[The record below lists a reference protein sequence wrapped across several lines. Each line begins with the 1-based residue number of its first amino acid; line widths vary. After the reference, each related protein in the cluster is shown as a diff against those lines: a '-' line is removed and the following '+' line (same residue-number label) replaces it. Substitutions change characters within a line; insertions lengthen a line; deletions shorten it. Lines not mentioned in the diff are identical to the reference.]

1 MANNSLNFMKK
12 LAKNKILIFILIAI
26 IIVGGYFIYKKT
38 TNKEVTKYIIG
49 QVSKGTISKTVSGSG
64 YITIPDQLDIKS
76 KIGGEVVYIGVKNN
90 TPVNAGA
97 LILKIDSK
105 NYEKQ
110 VKDAQFSLE
119 MAQMSLEK
127 LISQKEQTTNDLNK
141 AYEDAFQNLSTIYG
155 SLPSLVTTVKG
166 VFDSETTKETNL
178 KDLDFYAQVVSFYNN
193 LPYTKNQQIDS
204 FNKLL
209 SEYYNLFR
217 DYQLL
222 KLPVNQDDFDNFLQS
237 SYYTIKNLFD
247 LIRSNRDN
255 LLSYKDLYDN
265 HSVFTEIP
273 ITVTVSQLTSLSEA
287 AASLNQYLNTI
298 TSNRNT
304 IEKYKTTL
312 KNYEQDIKNQE
323 YSIKQKENALKE
335 AEDNLDNC
343 YVRVPLRG
351 ELTGSEAPLSG
362 ILTNFEIKKGDLI
375 SSNTTI
381 GTLITDNKIAEITL
395 TEIDA
400 ALVKEGQ
407 SATLT
412 FDALPGVTLKGRV
425 TEVGLLG
432 QTSQGV
438 VSYPVK
444 ISIEPS
450 PDLEKVK
457 ASMTVDANIV
467 VEEKTDVLTIPLT
480 ALKTRNE
487 KSFVEVPDEA
497 DLTLFKSQTSTNQRQ
512 RSQKTVTLEFPPK
525 EKFVQTGISDE
536 ENIEIISG
544 LNEGDYIIVRTI
556 APNQNTSTLKQ
567 NSFFNSSQFRMGG
580 GGGMPMMR

>member
-1 MANNSLNFMKK
+1 
-12 LAKNKILIFILIAI
+12 
-26 IIVGGYFIYKKT
+26 
-38 TNKEVTKYIIG
+38 
-49 QVSKGTISKTVSGSG
+49 
-64 YITIPDQLDIKS
+64 
-76 KIGGEVVYIGVKNN
+76 
-90 TPVNAGA
+90 
-97 LILKIDSK
+97 
-105 NYEKQ
+105 
-110 VKDAQFSLE
+110 
-119 MAQMSLEK
+119 
-127 LISQKEQTTNDLNK
+127 
-141 AYEDAFQNLSTIYG
+141 
-155 SLPSLVTTVKG
+155 
-166 VFDSETTKETNL
+166 
-178 KDLDFYAQVVSFYNN
+178 
-193 LPYTKNQQIDS
+193 
-204 FNKLL
+204 
-209 SEYYNLFR
+209 
-217 DYQLL
+217 
-222 KLPVNQDDFDNFLQS
+222 
-237 SYYTIKNLFD
+237 
-247 LIRSNRDN
+247 
-255 LLSYKDLYDN
+255 
-265 HSVFTEIP
+265 
-273 ITVTVSQLTSLSEA
+273 
-287 AASLNQYLNTI
+287 
-298 TSNRNT
+298 
-304 IEKYKTTL
+304 
-312 KNYEQDIKNQE
+312 
-323 YSIKQKENALKE
+323 
-335 AEDNLDNC
+335 
-343 YVRVPLRG
+343 
-351 ELTGSEAPLSG
+351 
-362 ILTNFEIKKGDLI
+362 
-375 SSNTTI
+375 
-381 GTLITDNKIAEITL
+381 
-395 TEIDA
+395 
-400 ALVKEGQ
+400 LVKEGQ

-556 APNQNTSTLKQ
+556 VPNQNTSTLKQ

>member
-1 MANNSLNFMKK
+1 MANNSLNFIKK

-209 SEYYNLFR
+209 SDYYNLFR

-222 KLPVNQDDFDNFLQS
+222 KLPVNQDDFDKFLQS

-335 AEDNLDNC
+335 AKDNLDNC

-512 RSQKTVTLEFPPK
+512 RLQKTVTLEFPPK

-556 APNQNTSTLKQ
+556 APNQNTSTLRQ

>member
-1 MANNSLNFMKK
+1 MANNLSNFIKT
-12 LAKNKILIFILIAI
+12 LAKNKIVIFILVAV
-26 IIVGGYFIYKKT
+26 IIVGGYLIYKKT
-38 TNKEVTKYIIG
+38 ANKEVTKYIIG
-49 QVSKGTISKTVSGSG
+49 QVSKGTINKTVSGSG
-64 YITIPDQLDIKS
+64 YITIPDQLDVKS
-76 KIGGEVVYIGVKNN
+76 KIGGEVVYIEAKNN
-90 TPVNAGA
+90 SFVNAGA

-110 VKDAQFSLE
+110 VDDAQFSLE

-155 SLPSLVTTVKG
+155 ALPSLVTTAKR
-166 VFDSETTKETNL
+166 VFESETLKEINL
-178 KDLDFYAQVVSFYNN
+178 KDLDFYSQVVSFYNN

-222 KLPVNQDDFDNFLQS
+222 KLPLNQNDFDKFLES

-247 LIRSNRDN
+247 LIRNNRDN
-255 LLSYKDLYDN
+255 LLAYKDLYDN

-273 ITVTVSQLTSLSEA
+273 ITTTVSQLNSLSEA
-287 AASLNQYLNTI
+287 ATSLNQYLNTI

-335 AEDNLDNC
+335 AKDNLNNC
-343 YVRVPLRG
+343 YVR
-351 ELTGSEAPLSG
+351 APLSG
-362 ILTNFEIKKGDLI
+362 TLTNFEIKKGDLI
-375 SSNTTI
+375 SSNTAL
-381 GTLITDNKIAEITL
+381 GTLITKNKIAEITL

-407 SATLT
+407 SVTLT
-412 FDALPGVTLKGRV
+412 FDALPEVTLKGRV

-432 QTSQGV
+432 QTSAGV
-438 VSYPVK
+438 VSYPIK
-444 ISIEPS
+444 ISIDSS

-467 VEEKTDVLTIPLT
+467 VEEKNDILTIPLT
-480 ALKTRNE
+480 ALKTKNE

-497 DLTLFKSQTSTNQRQ
+497 DLTLIKSQTSTNQKQ
-512 RSQKTVTLEFPPK
+512 RSQKTVALKLPPK
-525 EKFVQTGISDE
+525 EKFVETGISDD
-536 ENIEIISG
+536 ENIEITSG
-544 LNEGDYIIVRTI
+544 LKEGDYIIIQTI
-556 APNQNTSTLKQ
+556 APGQNASTLKQ
-567 NSFFNSSQFRMGG
+567 NSFFNNTQFRMGG
-580 GGGMPMMR
+580 GGMPPMMR

>member
-1 MANNSLNFMKK
+1 MANNFSNFIKT
-12 LAKNKILIFILIAI
+12 LAKNKIVIFILVAV
-26 IIVGGYFIYKKT
+26 IIVGGYLIYKKT
-38 TNKEVTKYIIG
+38 ANKEVTKYIIG
-49 QVSKGTISKTVSGSG
+49 QVSKGTINKTVSGSG
-64 YITIPDQLDIKS
+64 YITIPDQLDVKS
-76 KIGGEVVYIGVKNN
+76 KIGGEVVYIEAKNN
-90 TPVNAGA
+90 SFVNAGA

-110 VKDAQFSLE
+110 VDDAQFSLE

-155 SLPSLVTTVKG
+155 ALPSLVTTAKR
-166 VFDSETTKETNL
+166 VFESETLKEINL
-178 KDLDFYAQVVSFYNN
+178 KDLDFYSQVVSFYNN

-222 KLPVNQDDFDNFLQS
+222 KLPLNQNDFDKFLES

-247 LIRSNRDN
+247 LIRNNRDN
-255 LLSYKDLYDN
+255 LLAYKDLYDN

-273 ITVTVSQLTSLSEA
+273 ITTTVSQLNSLSEA
-287 AASLNQYLNTI
+287 ATSLNQYLNTI

-335 AEDNLDNC
+335 AKDNLNNC
-343 YVRVPLRG
+343 YVR
-351 ELTGSEAPLSG
+351 APLSG
-362 ILTNFEIKKGDLI
+362 TLTNFEIKKGDLI
-375 SSNTTI
+375 SSNTAL
-381 GTLITDNKIAEITL
+381 GTLITENKIAEITL

-400 ALVKEGQ
+400 AMVKEGQ

-412 FDALPGVTLKGRV
+412 FDALPEVTLKGQV

-432 QTSQGV
+432 QTSAGV
-438 VSYPVK
+438 VLYPIK
-444 ISIEPS
+444 ISIDPS

-467 VEEKTDVLTIPLT
+467 VEEKNDILTIPLT
-480 ALKTRNE
+480 ALKTKNE

-497 DLTLFKSQTSTNQRQ
+497 DLTLIKSQTSTNQKQ
-512 RSQKTVTLEFPPK
+512 RSQKTVALKLPPK
-525 EKFVQTGISDE
+525 EKFVETGISDD
-536 ENIEIISG
+536 ENIEITSG
-544 LNEGDYIIVRTI
+544 LKEGDYIIIQTI
-556 APNQNTSTLKQ
+556 APGQNTSTLKQ
-567 NSFFNSSQFRMGG
+567 NSLFNNTQFRMGG
-580 GGGMPMMR
+580 GGMPPMMR

>member
-1 MANNSLNFMKK
+1 MANNLSNFIKK
-12 LAKNKILIFILIAI
+12 LAKNKILIFILVAV
-26 IIVGGYFIYKKT
+26 IIVGGYLIYKKT
-38 TNKEVTKYIIG
+38 ANKEVTKYIIG
-49 QVSKGTISKTVSGSG
+49 QVSKGTINKTVSGSG
-64 YITIPDQLDIKS
+64 YITIPDQLDVKS
-76 KIGGEVVYIGVKNN
+76 KIGGEVVYIEAKNN
-90 TPVNAGA
+90 SFVNAGA

-110 VKDAQFSLE
+110 VEDAQFSLE

-141 AYEDAFQNLSTIYG
+141 TYEDSFQNLSVIYG
-155 SLPSLVTTVKG
+155 SLPSLVTTAKR
-166 VFDSETTKETNL
+166 VFESETLKEINL
-178 KDLDFYAQVVSFYNN
+178 KDLDFYSQVVSFYNN

-222 KLPVNQDDFDNFLQS
+222 KLPLNQNDFDKFLES

-247 LIRSNRDN
+247 LIRNNRDN
-255 LLSYKDLYDN
+255 LLAYKDLYDN

-273 ITVTVSQLTSLSEA
+273 ITTTVSQLNSLSEA
-287 AASLNQYLNTI
+287 ATSLNQYLNTI

-335 AEDNLDNC
+335 AKDNLNNC
-343 YVRVPLRG
+343 YVR
-351 ELTGSEAPLSG
+351 APLSG
-362 ILTNFEIKKGDLI
+362 TLTNFEIKKGDLI
-375 SSNTTI
+375 SSNTAL
-381 GTLITDNKIAEITL
+381 GTLITENKIAEITL

-400 ALVKEGQ
+400 AMVKEGQ

-412 FDALPGVTLKGRV
+412 FDALPEVTLKGQV

-432 QTSQGV
+432 QTSAGV
-438 VSYPVK
+438 VSYPIK
-444 ISIEPS
+444 ISIDPS

-467 VEEKTDVLTIPLT
+467 VEEKNDILTIPLT

-497 DLTLFKSQTSTNQRQ
+497 DLTLIKSQTSTNQKQ
-512 RSQKTVTLEFPPK
+512 RSQKTVALKLPPK
-525 EKFVQTGISDE
+525 EKFVETGISDD
-536 ENIEIISG
+536 ENIEITSG
-544 LNEGDYIIVRTI
+544 LKEGDYIIIQTI
-556 APNQNTSTLKQ
+556 APGQNTSTLKQ
-567 NSFFNSSQFRMGG
+567 NSFFNNTQFRMGG
-580 GGGMPMMR
+580 SGMSPMMR